1 MPRSRTASQLD
12 TSLALAAQNRLFDAA
27 LDNMIQDLCMFD
39 DSQRLIVCNRRH
51 LEIYGFSADVVRP
64 GVSLREIL
72 AHSVAIGNYAPD
84 DAHAALTERPV
95 QADLPTEATYEQH
108 LADGRIIAV
117 MHRPMPSGGSVATYQ
132 DITAQRRQEAE
143 NIELARIA
151 TAAAAANR
159 AKSAFLANMSHELR
173 TPINA
178 IVGFAETIVA
188 GIHGPLGSPK
198 YAEYLTDI
206 VASAR
211 QLTRT
216 IDDVLEMSRAE
227 AGELELDENAFDLR
241 AALADAVAGVE
252 PAAAERRIQIVAT
265 CELAAV
271 RLHGDRAK
279 VVQSLVNILSNA
291 IKFTSPGGTVLTRLA
306 PSSDGV
312 AIRVSDTGIGMTRGE
327 IERALTPFGQSAGA
341 YARHNGGSGLGLP
354 IGRAFIEAHGGTL
367 EIESTPGRSS
377 VVTVTLPAARVV
389 GDIETPPPTPVSRL
403 PRRAPRSPGTAA
415 PSAPWICRCSSVPR
429 RQSPPV

>member
-1 MPRSRTASQLD
+1 MPRPRTASQLD

-27 LDNMIQDLCMFD
+27 LDNMIQGLCMFD
-39 DSQRLIVCNRRH
+39 DSQRLIVCNRRY

-143 NIELARIA
+143 NIALTRIA
-151 TAAAAANR
+151 SAAAAANR

-211 QLTRT
+211 ELTRT

-227 AGELELDENAFDLR
+227 AGELELDEHAFDLR
-241 AALADAVAGVE
+241 AALADAIADVE

-265 CELAAV
+265 WELAAV

-279 VVQSLVNILSNA
+279 VVQTLVNILSNA
-291 IKFTSPGGTVLTRLA
+291 IKFTSPGGAILTQIA
-306 PSSDGV
+306 PAADGSRTGGV
-312 AIRVSDTGIGMTRGE
+312 AIRVSDTGIGMTGNE
-327 IERALTPFGQSAGA
+327 IERALMPFGQSAGA

-354 IGRAFIEAHGGTL
+354 IGRAFVEAHGGAL
-367 EIESTPGRSS
+367 GIESTPGRGS
-377 VVTVTLPAARVV
+377 VVTLTLPAARVV
-389 GDIETPPPTPVSRL
+389 GDIS
-403 PRRAPRSPGTAA
+403 TAA
-415 PSAPWICRCSSVPR
+415 VSADAG
-429 RQSPPV
+429 